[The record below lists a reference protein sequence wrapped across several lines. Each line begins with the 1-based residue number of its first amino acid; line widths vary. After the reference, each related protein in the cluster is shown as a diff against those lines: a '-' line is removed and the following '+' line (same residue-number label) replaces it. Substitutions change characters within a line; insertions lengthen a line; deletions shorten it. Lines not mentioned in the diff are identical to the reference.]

1 MYAALDM
8 KQPWAPMS
16 LLAAQS
22 SRIQEQTPDCG
33 ASTISNGESTE
44 AGSSHILQLLEWVN
58 ANVCQPR
65 PFRSRQLYVWGPPA
79 VGKTTFLR
87 LLEKSLRVY
96 YMPTDENFYDF
107 YDDEDYD
114 LIVVDEFKGQKTIQ
128 DLNRWLDGQTLT
140 VRKKGTQCMKFR
152 NLPVIIVSNFPPH
165 VVYRNKFEKG
175 ELEPFTSRLLVV
187 EIPTM
192 IPFDRIVSA
201 PPPPSTSTT
210 EDKAAEEEGD
220 QMEDV
225 DSSMGSVMVD
235 LANALMEL
243 RG

>member
-8 KQPWAPMS
+8 KQPWVPMS
-16 LLAAQS
+16 LLPVQS
-22 SRIQEQTPDCG
+22 SRMEESTLPSG
-33 ASTISNGESTE
+33 ATSISNGESTE
-44 AGSSHILQLLEWVN
+44 AGSMSILQLLEWVN

-65 PFRSRQLYVWGPPA
+65 PFRSPQLYLWGPPA

-114 LIVVDEFKGQKTIQ
+114 LIVLDEFKGQKTIQ

-140 VRKKGTQCMKFR
+140 VRKKGTQCMKFK

-187 EIPTM
+187 EIQTM

-201 PPPPSTSTT
+201 PPPVSTT
-210 EDKAAEEEGD
+210 TTEEKAAEEEED
-220 QMEDV
+220 QMADV
-225 DSSMGSVMVD
+225 DASTDTIAD
-235 LANALMEL
+235 LANALIQL
-243 RG
+243 RS